1 MNEEIYGH
9 SLAHGKPTKMSST
22 FGSYDSSK
30 AVDGDR
36 NSAITGNGCTQ
47 TLKQMKNWWQVDLQ
61 AVYVIKEVAI
71 TNRGDRNGELK
82 CATDTGFDNGVQLK
96 DGMMILK

>member
-1 MNEEIYGH
+1 MDIAWHMENLQRCRQRLVRMTLQKQWMAIEIAQ
-9 SLAHGKPTKMSST
+9 L
-22 FGSYDSSK
+22 
-30 AVDGDR
+30 R
-36 NSAITGNGCTQ
+36 ENGCTQ